1 MDAKDSQ
8 AAQGSG
14 PWCRVTLEAKLAFRL
29 SRAVPATSHLQCRY
43 DGLHITRP
51 GITPQQPA
59 RCRVQVQL
67 SGRSPGLFLPLIALL
82 CCSPARCT
90 LPTFISLS
98 ITTRVTDKH
107 SVEPVKIASG
117 ELRGG
122 DWQPGRWP
130 PGRPYCPV
138 TEATSPVHRFHPP
151 AARLHPTRKN
161 PSGKRPL
168 RVK

>member
-14 PWCRVTLEAKLAFRL
+14 LWCRVTLEAKLALRL

-43 DGLHITRP
+43 DGRHITPP
-51 GITPQQPA
+51 GITPQHPA

-67 SGRSPGLFLPLIALL
+67 SGRNPGLFLPLIALL
-82 CCSPARCT
+82 CCSPACCT

-98 ITTRVTDKH
+98 ITTRVTDKRL
-107 SVEPVKIASG
+107 VEPVKIASG
-117 ELRGG
+117 ERRGG
-122 DWQPGRWP
+122 DWQPGWWP

-138 TEATSPVHRFHPP
+138 TEATSRSSLSPTGRPP
-151 AARLHPTRKN
+151 PPDAEESLGQRG
-161 PSGKRPL
+161 PS
-168 RVK
+168 V